1 MALEAGR
8 TALDV
13 VLRHPGRSGLTV
25 LGLAIGVGAFIAMV
39 SFGEGARESVV
50 AQFTPLG
57 MDVIRIGPINDV
69 RQVRGK
75 AATPLNDSDVAMIR
89 RDATTAA
96 DVLQIKRRSGD
107 AAWGGNHD
115 WTVYWGTPPR
125 FAAAHT
131 WPLAAGGMFDEGDM
145 AQRAKVCVLGATPA
159 RTLFGD
165 RDPLGETVVLAGS
178 LPCRVIGV
186 LAPKGH
192 STSGSDLDAL
202 ILMPVTTYTVFFD
215 PRRRYDNIEVRPTS
229 PALLELTR
237 LEVIDAIRRSHGL
250 RDEDLDDFSVSSP
263 QAVVRAADRT
273 SRILGALL
281 QGIAAVSLLVGGIG
295 VMNIQLVA
303 VAERTNEIGIRSAI
317 GASPRQIMA
326 QFLWEAATLSAI
338 GAALG
343 IVLGIVIATLVAQQ
357 MGWPRIISP
366 SGVALSA
373 AFGVGV
379 GIVFGYLPARRAAR
393 LDPVV
398 ALRHE

>member
-1 MALEAGR
+1 MALESWK

-57 MDVIRIGPINDV
+57 MDVLRVDPINYL

-75 AATPLNDSDVAMIR
+75 TTVPLSDADVAAIR
-89 RDATTAA
+89 SEATSVT
-96 DVLQIKRRSGD
+96 DVLPIKRRSGD
-107 AAWGGNHD
+107 AGWGGNHN
-115 WTVYWGTPPR
+115 WTVFWGTPAS
-125 FAAAHT
+125 FAAAHD
-131 WPLAAGGMFDEGDM
+131 WPLSAGGMFDEVDV
-145 AQRAKVCVLGATPA
+145 AQGAKVCVLGATPA
-159 RTLFGD
+159 RALFAD
-165 RDPLGETVVLAGS
+165 RDPLGETVTLAGS
-178 LPCRVIGV
+178 LPCRVVGV
-186 LAPKGH
+186 LAAKGY

-202 ILMPVTTYTVFFD
+202 VVLPLTTYTLFID
-215 PRRRYDNIEVRPTS
+215 PRRRYDNIEVRCQS
-229 PALLELTR
+229 PALIETAR
-237 LEVIDAIRRSHGL
+237 FEVIQALRQSHDL
-250 RDEDLDDFSVSSP
+250 REGDIDDFSVSNP
-263 QAVVRAADRT
+263 QALVRAADRT
-273 SRILGALL
+273 SAILSGLL

-303 VAERTNEIGIRSAI
+303 VAERTSEIGVRSAI

-338 GAALG
+338 GAGLG
-343 IVLGIVIATLVAQQ
+343 IGLGVVIATVVAQQ
-357 MGWPRIISP
+357 MGWPRVISTE
-366 SGVALSA
+366 GIALSA
-373 AFGVGV
+373 VFGVGV
-379 GIVFGYLPARRAAR
+379 GVVFGYLPARRASR

>member
-1 MALEAGR
+1 MSLEAGR

-13 VLRHPGRSGLTV
+13 VIRHPGRSGLTV

-39 SFGEGARESVV
+39 SFGEGARQSVV
-50 AQFTPLG
+50 AQFQPLG
-57 MDVIRIGPINDV
+57 MDVLRIGPVADV

-75 AATPLNDSDVAMIR
+75 GAQVLSEADVAAIKR
-89 RDATTAA
+89 EVPAAA
-96 DVLQIKRRSGD
+96 DVLPIKRHNND
-107 AAWGGNHD
+107 AASGGAHA
-115 WTVYWGTPPR
+115 WTALWGTAPR
-125 FAAAHT
+125 FAAAHD
-131 WPLAAGGMFDEGDM
+131 WPMDSGGMFDDTDV

-159 RTLFGD
+159 RRLFGD
-165 RDPLGETVVLAGS
+165 RDPLGETITVAGR

-186 LAPKGH
+186 LSEKGH
-192 STSGSDLDAL
+192 STSGSDLDDI
-202 ILMPVTTYTVFFD
+202 ILMPVTTYAVFLD
-215 PRRRYDNIEVRPTS
+215 PRARYENIEVRPTA
-229 PALLELTR
+229 PHLLEVTR
-237 LEVIDAIRRSHGL
+237 ADVVEVMRRSHGL
-250 RDEDLDDFSVSSP
+250 RDGDLDDFALSSP

-273 SRILGALL
+273 SRLMGGLL

-303 VAERTNEIGIRSAI
+303 VAARPHEIGIRSAI

-326 QFLWEAATLSAI
+326 QFLFEAATLSAI

-343 IVLGIVIATLVAQQ
+343 VALGIAVAIVVAQQ
-357 MGWPRIISP
+357 MGWPRVIPP

-373 AFGVGV
+373 LFGIGVGV
-379 GIVFGYLPARRAAR
+379 VFGFLPARRAAR